1 MYKDFASLLSEA
13 AEAKVPL
20 WRIIAAEEM
29 RLSEIGRWKPLLK
42 RSAALSPVS
51 QAVTQDTPRAAAV
64 WLDALQTV

>member
-29 RLSEIGRWKPLLK
+29 RLSEIGEHELLM
-42 RSAALSPVS
+42 RLDNRLSVMEQSAI
-51 QAVTQDTPRAAAV
+51 
-64 WLDALQTV
+64 